1 MEQRPKVTDYKH
13 NVCTYT
19 RRMFLAYTMKVKVLM
34 RSSSFK
40 EVLDNQLKEKGLE
53 SYLVDMNRPLGPQI
67 SDAEVIVNGSTK
79 LDKATIDLCPK
90 LLLVHQA
97 GMGYDNVDLDYCT
110 SKSIQVANVPLA
122 NSIAVAEHTL
132 FLMIFLAKN
141 IRTTPGSLMKRKTP
155 GVMGSELYGKTLL
168 IIGLGSSGTEVA
180 KRAKAFGMKVL
191 AITNDPI
198 IGSSGKPGWEK
209 PYFADE
215 IKSPE
220 SLKEYLPIADYV
232 SLHLPLNR
240 ETEGL
245 IGAREL
251 ELMKKSA
258 YLVNVA
264 RGPIVDKE
272 ALFNALAGKRISGA
286 AFDVFWDEPAHP
298 DDKMLKL
305 ENFVLTPHVAGWTRE
320 SVEAIAGVIA
330 ANIARVAEGKTA
342 LTLVN
347 KAQ

>member
-1 MEQRPKVTDYKH
+1 MKIKVSI
-13 NVCTYT
+13 
-19 RRMFLAYTMKVKVLM
+19 

-40 EVLDNQLKEKGLE
+40 EVLDNQLMKKGLE
-53 SYLVDMNRPLGPQI
+53 SDLVDMNQPLGPQI
-67 SDAEVIVNGSTK
+67 SDAEVIVNGSAK
-79 LDKATIDLCPK
+79 IDRATIDVCPK
-90 LLLVHQA
+90 LVLVHQA
-97 GMGYDNVDLDYCT
+97 GIGYDNVDLDYCT

-141 IRTTPGSLMKRKTP
+141 IQTAQGSLMKRKNP

-168 IIGLGSSGTEVA
+168 IVGLGSSGTEVA

-191 AITNDPI
+191 AITKDPVVGI
-198 IGSSGKPGWEK
+198 SDKPGWEK

-215 IKSPE
+215 IKGPE
-220 SLKEYLPIADYV
+220 SFREYMPIADYV
-232 SLHLPLNR
+232 SLHLPLNH

-245 IGAREL
+245 IGVQEL

-258 YLVNVA
+258 CLVNVA
-264 RGPIVDKE
+264 RGPIVDKQ
-272 ALFNALAGKRISGA
+272 ALFDALSSRRISGA
-286 AFDVFWDEPAHP
+286 AFDVFWDEPASP

-305 ENFVLTPHVAGWTRE
+305 ENFVLTPHIAGWTRE

-347 KAQ
+347 KGSTVE

>member
-1 MEQRPKVTDYKH
+1 M
-13 NVCTYT
+13 
-19 RRMFLAYTMKVKVLM
+19 MFSALAMKIKVLM

-40 EVLDNQLKEKGLE
+40 QILDHQLKQKGLE
-53 SYLVDMNRPLGPQI
+53 SELVDMNRPLGPQI
-67 SDAEVIVNGSTK
+67 SDAEILINGPTK
-79 LDKATIDLCPK
+79 LDRGTLEMCPK
-90 LLLVHQA
+90 LVLVHQA
-97 GMGYDNVDLDYCT
+97 GIGYDNVDLDYCN

-141 IRTTPGSLMKRKTP
+141 IQVAQGSLMKRRIA

-191 AITNDPI
+191 AITKDPI
-198 IGSSGKPGWEK
+198 IGISNKPGWEK
-209 PYFADE
+209 SYSADE

-220 SLKEYLPIADYV
+220 SLKEYLPLADYV

-245 IGAREL
+245 IGVREL

-272 ALFNALAGKRISGA
+272 ALFNALAGRRIAGA
-286 AFDVFWDEPAHP
+286 AFDVFWDEPASP
-298 DDKMLKL
+298 DDRMLKL
-305 ENFVLTPHVAGWTRE
+305 ENFVLTPHIAGWTRE
-320 SVEAIAGVIA
+320 SVEAIAAVIA
-330 ANIARVAEGKTA
+330 ANVARVAEGKSA
-342 LTLVN
+342 LTLVD
-347 KAQ
+347 KSR